1 MPLAFSTLRLFIFVS
16 CSVLALAANAQDRTP
31 LKVTNQNPF
40 IKIFGMPV
48 AESATILKSGQE
60 TTHISLDLA
69 NNFTTGNNPS
79 ESIFVDSEST
89 HLAIRWRYGFDLW
102 EFGVDLNYSR
112 FSGGS
117 LDSFIENWHG
127 FFNLPNGG
135 RENFPSD
142 QLQYIY
148 NRSGVQQI
156 NITEGHSGFGDT
168 RFTGAYQLNSLGRFN
183 MALRGGIKIPTGKRE
198 HFLSSDDIDV
208 NLALVLADDLSLQRY
223 QASYFFTAGAL
234 WAGDGE
240 VLPQYRQNSAI
251 YYNAGL
257 IKDFSDNWQ
266 LKLQLD
272 GHTKLYKSNLNQ
284 LGDALQLSIGGSYR
298 ISNDLKLDIA
308 VAEDVIT
315 DSSSDVTFHISLY
328 NFF

>member
-1 MPLAFSTLRLFIFVS
+1 MPLAFSTLRLFIIVS
-16 CSVLALAANAQDRTP
+16 CSVFALTANAQDRTP
-31 LKVTNQNPF
+31 LQVTNQSPF

-48 AESATILKSGQE
+48 AESATILNSGQE
-60 TTHISLDLA
+60 TTHVSLDLA

-79 ESIFVDSEST
+79 ESIFIDSESA

-102 EFGVDLNYSR
+102 EFGVDVNYSR

-127 FFNLPNGG
+127 WFNLPNGG
-135 RENFPSD
+135 RENFPAD

-148 NRSGVQQI
+148 NRSGDQQL
-156 NITEGHSGFGDT
+156 NITEGHSGFADT
-168 RFTGAYQLNSLGRFN
+168 RLTGAYQLNSLGRFD

-198 HFLSSDDIDV
+198 HFLGSDGIDV
-208 NLALVLADDLSLQRY
+208 NLALVLGDNVSLQRY
-223 QASYFFTAGAL
+223 QASYFFAAGAL
-234 WAGDGE
+234 WAADGE
-240 VLPQYRQNSAI
+240 VLPQYRQNSAL
-251 YYNAGL
+251 YYNTGV
-257 IKDFSDNWQ
+257 IKDVFENWQ

-298 ISNDLKLDIA
+298 INNDLKLDFSL
-308 VAEDVIT
+308 AEDVIT
-315 DSSSDVTFHISLY
+315 DSSSDVTFHVSIY
-328 NFF
+328 NYF